1 MKHWKSGHPSSIKN
15 ATTTAPCSN
24 CSIWN
29 LLLARKPLKCMENI
43 LKTVVVWKFEPGWIF
58 FFLSCW
64 NRSGIPPDPREVAT
78 EKILQHILRQFVW
91 IKSNCSRWLKWVY
104 VCCNNYSILSLLFTY
119 VLRREFKSE
128 KYKQG
133 RQQKIILPSWVELNV
148 PKLSDQGLHKRQS
161 SLL

>member
-1 MKHWKSGHPSSIKN
+1 MPPPLHMLESFHRKFAFGKEASKMHGKYFENRGGLKIRTRMNIFSF
-15 ATTTAPCSN
+15 C
-24 CSIWN
+24 
-29 LLLARKPLKCMENI
+29 LAEIDQESLP
-43 LKTVVVWKFEPGWIF
+43 T
-58 FFLSCW
+58 
-64 NRSGIPPDPREVAT
+64 DPREVAT

-128 KYKQG
+128 KYKQE